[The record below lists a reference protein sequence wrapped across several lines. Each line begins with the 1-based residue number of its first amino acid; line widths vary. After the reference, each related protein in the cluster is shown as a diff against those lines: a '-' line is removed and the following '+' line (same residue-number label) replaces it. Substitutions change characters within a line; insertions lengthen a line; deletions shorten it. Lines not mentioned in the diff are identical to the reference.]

1 MLRHHIIHSDSRE
14 IKLRT
19 GNRNQYINKII
30 DKKRS
35 DQHKRNLFK
44 PLKTKQEIINS
55 HNPNHWI
62 ISKIP
67 HIKWFTEPHGRK
79 MFTKF
84 YRRLATEQ
92 KLLRRS
98 EEIIQIGKRRL
109 NSKVSGYQYAKNAI
123 CTAIRI
129 NAVSL
134 HGYLRYKYINANVMA
149 TMPARSESIITG

>member
-1 MLRHHIIHSDSRE
+1 MTS
-14 IKLRT
+14 
-19 GNRNQYINKII
+19 N
-30 DKKRS
+30 
-35 DQHKRNLFK
+35 KRNLFK

-62 ISKIP
+62 ISEIP

-79 MFTKF
+79 MFTKSTEGWQ
-84 YRRLATEQ
+84 RNKNCSAEAKKLSRL
-92 KLLRRS
+92 
-98 EEIIQIGKRRL
+98 GKRRL

-149 TMPARSESIITG
+149 TMPARSKSIITGCPYEEIILKPLWS